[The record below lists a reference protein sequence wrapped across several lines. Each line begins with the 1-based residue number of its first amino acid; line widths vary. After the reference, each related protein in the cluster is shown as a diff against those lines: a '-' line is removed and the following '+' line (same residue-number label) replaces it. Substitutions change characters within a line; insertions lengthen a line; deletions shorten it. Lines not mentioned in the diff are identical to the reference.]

1 MTDLFFGLRLEIK
14 WLGFVDSQPRTSQ
27 PSFLDTSTGWW
38 FQCCCASLMTVTVTV
53 DGAASAAAFA
63 AAAAAA
69 ADDDDD
75 DDADADADDHD
86 HHDADDPNA
95 SKNTYWC
102 VGAHENLSRLLVN
115 IGSRCFPLW

>member
-1 MTDLFFGLRLEIK
+1 
-14 WLGFVDSQPRTSQ
+14 
-27 PSFLDTSTGWW
+27 
-38 FQCCCASLMTVTVTV
+38 MTVTVTV
-53 DGAASAAAFA
+53 DGAASAAA
-63 AAAAAA
+63 

-75 DDADADADDHD
+75 DHDHDHDHD